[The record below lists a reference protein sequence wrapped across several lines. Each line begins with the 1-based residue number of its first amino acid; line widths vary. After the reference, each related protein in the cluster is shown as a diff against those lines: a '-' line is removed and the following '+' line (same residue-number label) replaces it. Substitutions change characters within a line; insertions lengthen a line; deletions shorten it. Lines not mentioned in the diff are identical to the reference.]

1 MRSQGYWLKVDY
13 WLKIGKKMGF
23 IFIRHVME
31 IMSSWASGMFWVKW
45 FGVIPDAP
53 MAGDHPSYPG
63 GTRTVRAGYQE
74 WTVPNGEHTED
85 IV

>member
-1 MRSQGYWLKVDY
+1 
-13 WLKIGKKMGF
+13 
-23 IFIRHVME
+23 ME

-63 GTRTVRAGYQE
+63 GTRTMRAGYQD
-74 WTVPNGEHTED
+74 WTVPGGEHTED
-85 IV
+85 IVQPDGQIFITRVLFAS